1 MNELARRYASAYFEL
16 DRDADRFADTA
27 RSVMACAPLYEA
39 LISPAVD
46 RREKERVLRRLPFFD
61 GAPQLLH
68 FYELLA
74 DKGRTV
80 LLPEIVSAVR
90 TLALESENTAVC
102 VMRCVHA
109 PDEAR
114 QRAIEAMLCRL
125 HHRRAVRLEI
135 RTEPELLGGFILEI
149 DGVTYDRSVRG
160 QLRDMAALLQERGTT

>member
-27 RSVMACAPLYEA
+27 RAVMVCAPLFEA
-39 LISPAVD
+39 LTSPAVD
-46 RREKERVLRRLPFFD
+46 RREKGRVLRRLPFFD
-61 GAPQLLH
+61 GAPLLLQ

-74 DKGRTV
+74 DKGRMA
-80 LLPEIVSAVR
+80 LLPEIVSAMR
-90 TLALESENTAVC
+90 ALALETENTAVC
-102 VMRCVHA
+102 VMRCVHE

-114 QRAIEAMLCRL
+114 QEAIRAVLCSL
-125 HHRRAVRLEI
+125 HHRSGVRLEI
-135 RTEPELLGGFILEI
+135 RIEPELLGGFILEI